1 MELQCPDCK
10 RKGDLTTFT
19 SIKNAE
25 VEALLDQ
32 IPEALR
38 DAVVK
43 YCSLFKPA
51 KTALTAKKMAL
62 VISALLPDIQR
73 QAINYKSTEFAA
85 PHAAWEWALNRVLQF
100 SAKGKVKPPLSHHN
114 YLYVTITS
122 YQSTSSA
129 VITPVTAPAEP
140 RPKKAKKVLKG
151 TEGMSNDELNAYLA
165 TKRDSFESLSECF
178 QRLLKQQ
185 EQQGETP

>member
-10 RKGDLTTFT
+10 LKGDLTAFT
-19 SIKNAE
+19 SSKNAE

-38 DAVVK
+38 DAVFK

-51 KTALTAKKMAL
+51 KTALTPKKMAL

-73 QAINYKSTEFAA
+73 QAINIKSTEFAA
-85 PHAAWEWALNRVLQF
+85 PWAAWEWALNRVLQF
-100 SAKGKVKPPLSHHN
+100 STKGKVKPPLSHHN

-129 VITPVTAPAEP
+129 VITPVTPQPVETK
-140 RPKKAKKVLKG
+140 PKKKLTLRAI
-151 TEGMSNDELNAYLA
+151 EGMDDNQANQYMAKHLKLG
-165 TKRDSFESLSECF
+165 ESMQECF
-178 QRLLKQQ
+178 NRLIK
-185 EQQGETP
+185 EQGA